1 MSDAIV
7 MTFHA
12 LWRFIKKPVE
22 LSEDK
27 ASLQLKI
34 GTCLALFLI
43 QIPPLLV
50 LMSLISGL
58 EQLGLW
64 EEDMHSLQKIF
75 QEMEPVLIFLFA
87 VIVAPLFEEVMFRL
101 ILKFRSN
108 FLILWSI
115 HIGVALHLG
124 QKRSLLKT
132 ARKVWGKFYGWI
144 FYLMAVAFGLMHIMN
159 FEPSLNIYLLA
170 PILVAPQIL
179 IGINLGYLRVR
190 FGLIW
195 SILFHAL
202 YNGIL
207 MSIALLTGEI

>member
-1 MSDAIV
+1 MSDVIV

-34 GTCLALFLI
+34 GTCGALFLI

-50 LMSLISGL
+50 LMALVGGL

-64 EEDMHSLQKIF
+64 DEDMHSLQKIF

-132 ARKVWGKFYGWI
+132 ARKVWDKFYGRV
-144 FYLMAVAFGLMHIMN
+144 FYLMTMAFGLMHIMN

-195 SILFHAL
+195 SILFHAF
-202 YNGIL
+202 YNGVL

>member
-1 MSDAIV
+1 MSDVIV

-50 LMSLISGL
+50 LMSLIGGL

-75 QEMEPVLIFLFA
+75 QEMEPVLIFFFA

-132 ARKVWGKFYGWI
+132 ARKVWDKFYGWI
-144 FYLMAVAFGLMHIMN
+144 FYLMTVAFGLMHIMN

-195 SILFHAL
+195 SILFHAF